1 MSWLEK
7 YYEKKDAEG
16 NKNGE
21 KQGVLTVVPRMVDQG
36 GVLCGGA
43 GREGAAPGKSIFEQG

>member
-1 MSWLEK
+1 MSRLEK